1 MFVFSPSVNEVT
13 MEFSATCV
21 TQNPI
26 TKEDVRILVTEAKQF
41 MEKEA
46 AVLKSGGD
54 PVSELADTAFFKP
67 LPENKAKKENG
78 LKLEHLDQAENTIK
92 GITVIENR
100 QTDRMGKIIKGSSFT
115 KLKRLSIRISH
126 DHKSSVSCVL
136 V

>member
-1 MFVFSPSVNEVT
+1 

-46 AVLKSGGD
+46 AILKSGGD

-78 LKLEHLDQAENTIK
+78 LKLDQAENTIK
-92 GITVIENR
+92 GVTVIENR